1 MHLRK
6 LVPLMELLEGGDG
19 GAPARSAVAPT
30 SSKLAPTSS
39 TLAPT
44 RSRLAPTSDS
54 PVPTSN
60 KLAPAESKLAPTSDT
75 VAPTRNVVPPV
86 VSKATTVSA
95 SAKPESDTVAPASGG
110 GLKDKFLAEIR
121 SSKNT
126 LYSLAVAQAQRIDV
140 TDDRITFTFAANQ
153 NVARMQLDS
162 NKEWLEGVAQRLT
175 GRRIQVTSAQMQAAD
190 AAPASSAAPS
200 GASSAP
206 KRDLKEEARSS
217 PSIQAMLD
225 VFPAD
230 IRDVE
235 EF

>member
-1 MHLRK
+1 VRWLHLRT
-6 LVPLMELLEGGDG
+6 LVPLMELLEGGGG
-19 GAPARSAVAPT
+19 GATARHLTPPVSP
-30 SSKLAPTSS
+30 KLG
-39 TLAPT
+39 
-44 RSRLAPTSDS
+44 
-54 PVPTSN
+54 VPKASF
-60 KLAPAESKLAPTSDT
+60 APASDT

-86 VSKATTVSA
+86 LSKTTAVSA
-95 SAKPESDTVAPASGG
+95 SAKPESDTVAPTSGG

-162 NKEWLEGVAQRLT
+162 NKDWLEGVAQRLT
-175 GRRIQVTSAQMQAAD
+175 GRRIQVTSAQLQAAD
-190 AAPASSAAPS
+190 AATASSAAPS
-200 GASSAP
+200 AASSAP

-235 EF
+235 EM